1 MLKAGAAQRD
11 ITPLLGISLVGYF
24 HDRKAVDVRDP
35 LYAKAIVLESD
46 GERIAIVVCDLIAL
60 EREAVEKAR
69 RLIESN
75 CGIPPQNVMIAC
87 THTHTGPATVGVL
100 GVDKDEGYVEFLIP
114 RIADAVQMAC
124 QRLREAKVGWEVG
137 REERIS
143 FNRRYWMKDG
153 RVKTNPG
160 YNNPDILRPAGP
172 IDPDVMA
179 IRIADYEGNTIA
191 LLANFALHYVGGS
204 PSNVVS
210 ADYFGM
216 FAEEIQRMHGEG
228 FIAILSNGCCG
239 DINNVDVHNPPERK
253 EGYEHARHVASI
265 LAADVYSLSKHAR
278 LMEKVQLKAA
288 SKRITIPLR
297 PVTEEMIESAKAILR
312 DAPDDVNRYTREQ
325 IYAREILFLSRMPDQ
340 VETEVQALAIRSEQE
355 EMAIVGLPGEIFV
368 EIGLQI
374 KDSSPFKTTMTVELA
389 NDWVGYVPTEKA
401 FEEGGYETELA
412 RSSKL
417 LPEAEGILIQAAIE
431 LLEALKQDRS

>member
-1 MLKAGAAQRD
+1 MSLKAGAAQRD

-46 GERIAIVVCDLIAL
+46 GEKIAIVVCDLIAL
-60 EREAVEKAR
+60 ERDAVEAAR
-69 RLIESN
+69 ELIESR

-87 THTHTGPATVGVL
+87 THTHTGPATVSAL
-100 GVDKDEGYVEFLIP
+100 GVDKDEGYIQFLIP

-124 QRLREAKVGWEVG
+124 QRLREAKLGWEVG

-153 RVKTNPG
+153 SVRTNPG
-160 YNNPDILRPAGP
+160 YNNPDIVRPAGP

-179 IRIADYEGNTIA
+179 IRIADAQDNTIA
-191 LLANFALHYVGGS
+191 VLANFALHYVGGS

-216 FAEEIQRMHGEG
+216 FAEEIQRMHGES
-228 FIAILSNGCCG
+228 FVAVLSNGCCG
-239 DINNVDVHNPPERK
+239 DINNIDVHNPPERR

-265 LAADVYSLSKHAR
+265 LAADVYSLTEHVR
-278 LMEKVQLKAA
+278 LTDEVRLGAA
-288 SKRITIPLR
+288 SKRITIPIR
-297 PVTEEMIESAKAILR
+297 PITEEMIESAKAILR

-325 IYAREILFLSRMPDQ
+325 IYAREILFLSEMPRQ
-340 VETEVQALAIRSEQE
+340 VETEMQAFSIRSERG

-374 KDSSPFKTTMTVELA
+374 KNSSPFKTTMTVELA

-401 FEEGGYETELA
+401 FKEGGYETEFA

-417 LPEAEGILIQAAIE
+417 VPEAERILIQTACE
-431 LLEALKQDRS
+431 LLESV